1 MEELNKIIDYIT
13 NSSEYKKCISLK
25 DKMSNNAKL
34 MDKIN
39 KVKILQKKYIKS
51 NDLSIKKELDL
62 LIEELN
68 NEPLYYNYMNNL
80 EKVNEMISFVNDE
93 LNDYF
98 YRVINDD

>member
-25 DKMSNNAKL
+25 EKMSNNSKL

-39 KVKILQKKYIKS
+39 KVKVLQKKYIKS

-62 LIEELN
+62 LIEDLN

-80 EKVNEMISFVNDE
+80 EVVNEMISFVNDE
-93 LNDYF
+93 LNNYF
-98 YRVINDD
+98 YRVINED

>member
-25 DKMSNNAKL
+25 DKMSNNSKL

-39 KVKILQKKYIKS
+39 KVKELQKNYIKS

-62 LIEELN
+62 LIEDLN

-80 EKVNEMISFVNDE
+80 EVVNEMISFVNDE
-93 LNDYF
+93 LNNYF
-98 YRVINDD
+98 YRVINED

>member
-25 DKMSNNAKL
+25 DKMSNNSKL

-39 KVKILQKKYIKS
+39 KVKVLQKKYIKS

-62 LIEELN
+62 LIEDLN

-93 LNDYF
+93 LHNYF
-98 YRVINDD
+98 YRVINED

>member
-25 DKMSNNAKL
+25 DKMSNNSKL

-39 KVKILQKKYIKS
+39 KVKVLQKKYIKS

-62 LIEELN
+62 LIEDLN

-80 EKVNEMISFVNDE
+80 EVVNEMISFVNDE
-93 LNDYF
+93 LNNYF

>member
-1 MEELNKIIDYIT
+1 MEKLDEIINYIT

-25 DKMSNNAKL
+25 DKMSNNSKL

-39 KVKILQKKYIKS
+39 KVKVLQKKYIKS

-62 LIEELN
+62 LIEDLN

-80 EKVNEMISFVNDE
+80 EVVNEMISFVNDE
-93 LNDYF
+93 LNNYF
-98 YRVINDD
+98 YRVINED

>member
-25 DKMSNNAKL
+25 DKMSNNSKL

-39 KVKILQKKYIKS
+39 KVKVLQKKYIKS

-62 LIEELN
+62 LIEDLN

-93 LNDYF
+93 LNNYF
-98 YRVINDD
+98 YRVINED

>member
-25 DKMSNNAKL
+25 DKMSNNSKL

-39 KVKILQKKYIKS
+39 KEKVLQKKYIKS

-62 LIEELN
+62 LIEDLN

-80 EKVNEMISFVNDE
+80 EVVNEMISFVNDE
-93 LNDYF
+93 LNNYF
-98 YRVINDD
+98 YSQKY

>member
-25 DKMSNNAKL
+25 DKMSNNSKL

-39 KVKILQKKYIKS
+39 KVKVLQKKYIKS

-62 LIEELN
+62 LIDELN
-68 NEPLYYNYMNNL
+68 DEPLYYNYMNNL
-80 EKVNEMISFVNDE
+80 EVVNEMISFVNDE

>member
-1 MEELNKIIDYIT
+1 MINYIT

-25 DKMSNNAKL
+25 EKMSNNSKL

-39 KVKILQKKYIKS
+39 KVKELQKNYIKS

-62 LIEELN
+62 LIDELN
-68 NEPLYYNYMNNL
+68 DEPLYYNYINNL

-98 YRVINDD
+98 YRVINED

>member
-39 KVKILQKKYIKS
+39 KVKVLQKKYIKS

-62 LIEELN
+62 LIEDLN

-80 EKVNEMISFVNDE
+80 EVVNEMISFVNDE
-93 LNDYF
+93 LNNYF

>member
-25 DKMSNNAKL
+25 DKMSNNSKL

-39 KVKILQKKYIKS
+39 KVKVLQKKYIKS

-62 LIEELN
+62 LIEDLN

-80 EKVNEMISFVNDE
+80 EVVNEMISFVNDE

-98 YRVINDD
+98 YKVINED

>member
-25 DKMSNNAKL
+25 EKMSNNSKL

-39 KVKILQKKYIKS
+39 KVKVLQKKYIKS

-62 LIEELN
+62 LIEDLN
-68 NEPLYYNYMNNL
+68 NEPLYYTYMNNL
-80 EKVNEMISFVNDE
+80 EVVNEMISFVNDE
-93 LNDYF
+93 LNNYF
-98 YRVINDD
+98 YRVINED

>member
-25 DKMSNNAKL
+25 DKMSNNSKL

-39 KVKILQKKYIKS
+39 KVKVLQKKYIKS

-62 LIEELN
+62 LIEDLN

-80 EKVNEMISFVNDE
+80 EVVNEMISFVNDE
-93 LNDYF
+93 LNSYF
-98 YRVINDD
+98 YRVINED

>member
-13 NSSEYKKCISLK
+13 NSSEYKKCLDLK
-25 DKMSNNAKL
+25 DKMSNNSVL
-34 MDKIN
+34 MSKIN
-39 KVKILQKKYIKS
+39 KVKELQKSYIKS

-62 LIEELN
+62 LLDELN

-98 YRVINDD
+98 YKVINED

>member
-25 DKMSNNAKL
+25 NKMSNNTKL

-39 KVKILQKKYIKS
+39 KVKVLQKKYIKS

-62 LIEELN
+62 LIDELN
-68 NEPLYYNYMNNL
+68 DEPLYYNYMNNL

-98 YRVINDD
+98 YKVINED

>member
-25 DKMSNNAKL
+25 EKMSNNSKL

-39 KVKILQKKYIKS
+39 KVKELQKEYIKS

-62 LIEELN
+62 LIDELN
-68 NEPLYYNYMNNL
+68 DEPLYYNYMNNL

>member
-1 MEELNKIIDYIT
+1 MEKLDEIINYIT

-25 DKMSNNAKL
+25 EKMSNNSKL

-39 KVKILQKKYIKS
+39 KVKELQKNYIKS

-62 LIEELN
+62 LIDELN
-68 NEPLYYNYMNNL
+68 DEPLYYNYINNL

-98 YRVINDD
+98 YRVINED

>member
-1 MEELNKIIDYIT
+1 MEELNKVIDYII

-25 DKMSNNAKL
+25 DKMSKNTSL

-39 KVKILQKKYIKS
+39 KVKELQKNYIKS
-51 NDLSIKKELDL
+51 NDLSIIKELDL
-62 LIEELN
+62 LIEDLN
-68 NEPLYYNYMNNL
+68 NEPLYYNYMSNL

-98 YRVINDD
+98 YKVINGD

>member
-25 DKMSNNAKL
+25 DKMSNNSKL

-39 KVKILQKKYIKS
+39 KVKVLQKKYIKS

>member
-1 MEELNKIIDYIT
+1 MEKLDEIINYNT

-25 DKMSNNAKL
+25 DKMSNNSKL

-39 KVKILQKKYIKS
+39 KVKVLQKKYIKS

-62 LIEELN
+62 LIEDLN

-93 LNDYF
+93 LHNYF
-98 YRVINDD
+98 YRVINED

>member
-25 DKMSNNAKL
+25 NKMSNNTKL

-39 KVKILQKKYIKS
+39 KVKVLQKKYIKS

-62 LIEELN
+62 LIEDLN

-80 EKVNEMISFVNDE
+80 EVVNEMISFVNDE
-93 LNDYF
+93 LNNYF
-98 YRVINDD
+98 YRVINED

>member
-25 DKMSNNAKL
+25 NMMSNNTKL

-39 KVKILQKKYIKS
+39 KVKVLQKKYIKS

-62 LIEELN
+62 LIEDLN

-80 EKVNEMISFVNDE
+80 EVVNEMISFVNDE
-93 LNDYF
+93 LNNYF
-98 YRVINDD
+98 YRVINED

>member
-25 DKMSNNAKL
+25 DKMSNNSKL

-39 KVKILQKKYIKS
+39 KVKVLQKKYIKS

-62 LIEELN
+62 LIEDLN

-93 LNDYF
+93 LNNYF

>member
-25 DKMSNNAKL
+25 DKMSNNTKL

-39 KVKILQKKYIKS
+39 KVKVLQKKYIKS

-80 EKVNEMISFVNDE
+80 EVVNEMISFVNDE
-93 LNDYF
+93 LNNYF
-98 YRVINDD
+98 YRVINED

>member
-1 MEELNKIIDYIT
+1 MEKLDEIINYIT

-25 DKMSNNAKL
+25 EKMSNNSKL

-39 KVKILQKKYIKS
+39 KVKVLQKKYIKS

-62 LIEELN
+62 LIEDLN

-80 EKVNEMISFVNDE
+80 EVVNEMISFVNDE
-93 LNDYF
+93 LNNYF
-98 YRVINDD
+98 YRVINED

>member
-25 DKMSNNAKL
+25 EKMSNNSKL

-39 KVKILQKKYIKS
+39 KVKELQKEYIKS

-62 LIEELN
+62 LIEDLN

-80 EKVNEMISFVNDE
+80 EVVNEMISFVNDE

-98 YRVINDD
+98 YKVINED

>member
-1 MEELNKIIDYIT
+1 MEKLNEIIDYII

-25 DKMSNNAKL
+25 EKMSNNSKL

-39 KVKILQKKYIKS
+39 KVKELQKEYIKS

-62 LIEELN
+62 LIDELN
-68 NEPLYYNYMNNL
+68 DEPLYYNYMNNL

-98 YRVINDD
+98 YKVINED

>member
-25 DKMSNNAKL
+25 DKMSNNSKL

-39 KVKILQKKYIKS
+39 KVKVLQKKYIKS

-93 LNDYF
+93 LNNYF
-98 YRVINDD
+98 YRVINED

>member
-25 DKMSNNAKL
+25 DKMSNNSKL

-39 KVKILQKKYIKS
+39 KVKVLQKKYIKS

-62 LIEELN
+62 LIEDLN

>member
-25 DKMSNNAKL
+25 DKMSNNSKL

-39 KVKILQKKYIKS
+39 KVKVLQKKYIKS

-62 LIEELN
+62 LIEDLN

-80 EKVNEMISFVNDE
+80 DNDE
-93 LNDYF
+93 LNNYF
-98 YRVINDD
+98 YRVINED

>member
-1 MEELNKIIDYIT
+1 
-13 NSSEYKKCISLK
+13 
-25 DKMSNNAKL
+25 MSNNSKL

-39 KVKILQKKYIKS
+39 KVKVLQKKYIKS

-62 LIEELN
+62 LIDELN
-68 NEPLYYNYMNNL
+68 DEPLYYNYINNL

-98 YRVINDD
+98 YRVINED

>member
-25 DKMSNNAKL
+25 DKMSNNSKL

-39 KVKILQKKYIKS
+39 KVKVLQKKYIKS

-62 LIEELN
+62 LIEDLN

-98 YRVINDD
+98 YKIINED

>member
-39 KVKILQKKYIKS
+39 KVKVLQKKYIKS

-62 LIEELN
+62 LIEDLN

-80 EKVNEMISFVNDE
+80 EVVNEMISFVNDE
-93 LNDYF
+93 LNNYF
-98 YRVINDD
+98 YRVINED

>member
-25 DKMSNNAKL
+25 DKMSNNSKL
-34 MDKIN
+34 LDKIN
-39 KVKILQKKYIKS
+39 KVKVLQKKYIKS

-62 LIEELN
+62 LIEDLN

-80 EKVNEMISFVNDE
+80 EVVNEMISFVNDE
-93 LNDYF
+93 LNNYF
-98 YRVINDD
+98 YRVINED

>member
-1 MEELNKIIDYIT
+1 MEELNKIIEYIT

-25 DKMSNNAKL
+25 DKMINNTKL

-39 KVKILQKKYIKS
+39 KVKELQKRYIKS
-51 NDLSIKKELDL
+51 NDLSIKNELDL

-80 EKVNEMISFVNDE
+80 EVVNEMISFVNDE
-93 LNDYF
+93 LNNYF
-98 YRVINDD
+98 YKVINGD

>member
-25 DKMSNNAKL
+25 EKMSNNSKL

-39 KVKILQKKYIKS
+39 KVKVLQKKYIKS

-62 LIEELN
+62 LIEDLN

-93 LNDYF
+93 LNNYF
-98 YRVINDD
+98 YRVINED

>member
-25 DKMSNNAKL
+25 DKMSNNSKL

-39 KVKILQKKYIKS
+39 KVKVLQKKYIKS

-62 LIEELN
+62 LIEDLN

-80 EKVNEMISFVNDE
+80 EVVNEMISFVNDE
-93 LNDYF
+93 LNNYF
-98 YRVINDD
+98 YRVINED